1 MARQIWIYPALI
13 AVLGQNRR
21 PSFAE
26 MRNLVS
32 RLRREVSTTSAPGAI
47 RRRNVRH
54 LVTAALKVSASQPI
68 PGE

>member
-1 MARQIWIYPALI
+1 MAGQIWIYPALI

-26 MRNLVS
+26 MRNFV
-32 RLRREVSTTSAPGAI
+32 RRVRHEASGTSVPGAI

-54 LVTAALKVSASQPI
+54 LITAALKASASQPI